1 MIEVPPHRT
10 INTLVAAD
18 LIKQDAINE
27 AKAAVE
33 EANQKSQR
41 LKAAQ
46 ALTNGQAAP
55 AAAAGGSE
63 GIRST
68 TGDSFRTAVG

>member
-1 MIEVPPHRT
+1 V

-18 LIKQDAINE
+18 LIKQDALND

-33 EANQKSQR
+33 EANQEVAA

-46 ALTNGQAAP
+46 ASTNGQAAP

-63 GIRST
+63 G
-68 TGDSFRTAVG
+68 DS